1 MKAATFIGCLVAAM
15 AVSSQANAGFKIEE
29 QPVARPQPV
38 AQQPVAQQSVWV
50 VKHGQRISDSVRA
63 WAKVAGWNGV
73 QWDATELV
81 LDSDQDL
88 VFYGSFEDAIRQ
100 TMDAIP
106 GMRATLFEGNKFI
119 KIILEK

>member
-1 MKAATFIGCLVAAM
+1 MKAAMFVGCLLGAM
-15 AVSSQANAGFKIEE
+15 AVCSQANAGFKIEE
-29 QPVARPQPV
+29 QPVARPQAV
-38 AQQPVAQQSVWV
+38 AQQTVWV
-50 VKHGQRISDSVRA
+50 VKHGERISDSIRA
-63 WAKVAGWNGV
+63 WAKVAGWSGV

-88 VFYGSFEDAIRQ
+88 VFYGSFEEAIRQ

-106 GMRATLFEGNKFI
+106 GLRATLFEGNKFI